1 MGSLGTSRDLES
13 LRDALTV
20 FACLFLSA
28 LIIALA
34 VRQ

>member
-1 MGSLGTSRDLES
+1 MGSLGTSRDLED
-13 LRDALTV
+13 LRDALIL
-20 FACLFLSA
+20 FAYFLFYA

>member
-20 FACLFLSA
+20 VACLLLSA

-34 VRQ
+34 VKQ